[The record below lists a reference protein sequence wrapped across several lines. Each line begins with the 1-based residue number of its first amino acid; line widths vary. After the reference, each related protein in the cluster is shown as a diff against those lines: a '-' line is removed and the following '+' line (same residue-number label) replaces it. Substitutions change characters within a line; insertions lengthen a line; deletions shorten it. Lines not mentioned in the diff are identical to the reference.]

1 MEEQRNGI
9 YLMEK
14 DSLSR
19 ISWALDKGLMI
30 NTQCESVGNVHGHRG
45 EEPELM

>member
-30 NTQCESVGNVHGHRG
+30 NTQCESVGMSTGI
-45 EEPELM
+45 EERNLN